1 MVHLASYSY
10 IAVPFVP
17 KLEDIQLDS
26 INLTRRELMM
36 TGGGIVIAKLGL
48 TSPVVGEDTQAAA
61 KDLIFH
67 TTKPRNGEPNL
78 TQLVQSWITPVKHFY
93 VRSHAPNPTVDI
105 NQFELTVEGKVRKPL
120 TLSFAQLNRLTR
132 RTVTA
137 TLTCAGNRRTEFN
150 QEGKVGGVQWEA
162 GAIGNA
168 QWSGFALADVL
179 KMAEVLEG
187 AKHVWFEGLD
197 KIQRNDATIPFGGSI
212 PIEKAMLGGDL
223 PGALLVDRMNGE
235 ALTPD
240 HGYPLRTI
248 VPGYIG
254 ARSVKWLGKIV
265 VSDMPSPNHYLAH
278 AYKVVKSTDPIDW
291 TEAGPIYRYPING
304 AIASPQPAATI
315 RPGWLN
321 VLGYVLPTGHPES
334 KIRQVEIS
342 TDDGLTWRPA
352 KTIGQS
358 DPFCWQL
365 WKARIR
371 VTRDTQS
378 LSLRA
383 LDTSGGF
390 MPQRAPWNAKGY
402 LQNSWYRLPV
412 KVTRD

>member
-1 MVHLASYSY
+1 MNS
-10 IAVPFVP
+10 F
-17 KLEDIQLDS
+17 
-26 INLTRRELMM
+26 NLSRRELMM

-48 TSPVVGEDTQAAA
+48 TSPLVGEDTQSAV

-67 TTKPRNGEPNL
+67 TTEPRNGEPNL

-105 NQFELTVEGKVRKPL
+105 NQFVLTVEGKVRKPL
-120 TLSFAQLNRLTR
+120 TMSLAQLNRLTR

-150 QEGKVGGVQWEA
+150 QDGKVGGVQWEA

-168 QWSGFALADVL
+168 QWSGFSLADVL

-197 KIQRNDATIPFGGSI
+197 KIQRNEAIIPFGGSI

-223 PGALLVDRMNGE
+223 PGALIVDRMNGQ
-235 ALTPD
+235 ALTAD

-248 VPGYIG
+248 VPGYVG

-265 VSDMPSPNHYLAH
+265 VSDRPSPNHYLAH
-278 AYKVVKSTDPIDW
+278 AYKIVKSTDPIDW
-291 TEAGPIYRYPING
+291 TESGPIYRYPING
-304 AIASPQPAATI
+304 AIASPEPAATI

-321 VLGYVLPTGHPES
+321 VSGYVLPTGRPES
-334 KIRQVEIS
+334 KTRRVEIS
-342 TDDGLTWRPA
+342 TDGGLTWQPA
-352 KTIGQS
+352 KTIGQTS
-358 DPFCWQL
+358 PFCWQL
-365 WKARIR
+365 WKARIM
-371 VTRDTQS
+371 VTRDTQF

-390 MPQRAPWNAKGY
+390 MPQSVPWNAKGY
-402 LQNSWYRLPV
+402 LRNSWYRLPV
-412 KVTRD
+412 KVTRS

>member
-1 MVHLASYSY
+1 MN
-10 IAVPFVP
+10 
-17 KLEDIQLDS
+17 S

-36 TGGGIVIAKLGL
+36 AGGGIVVAKLGL
-48 TSPVVGEDTQAAA
+48 TSPLVGEDTQSTA

-67 TTKPRNGEPNL
+67 TTEPRNGEPNL

-93 VRSHAPNPTVDI
+93 VRSHAPNPTIDI
-105 NQFELTVEGKVRKPL
+105 NQFVLTVEGKVKKPL
-120 TLSFAQLNRLTR
+120 TMSLAQLNRLTR
-132 RTVTA
+132 RTITA

-168 QWSGFALADVL
+168 QWSGFSLADVL

-197 KIQRNDATIPFGGSI
+197 KIQRKESIIPFGGSI

-223 PGALLVDRMNGE
+223 PGTLLVDRMNGQ

-248 VPGYIG
+248 VPGYVG

-291 TEAGPIYRYPING
+291 TETGPIYRYPING
-304 AIASPQPAATI
+304 AIASPEPAATI

-321 VLGYVLPTGHPES
+321 VSGYVLPTGRPES
-334 KIRQVEIS
+334 KIRRVEIS
-342 TDDGLTWRPA
+342 TDDGLTWQPA

-358 DPFCWQL
+358 STFCWQL

-383 LDTSGGF
+383 LDSSGGF
-390 MPQRAPWNAKGY
+390 MPQSVPWNAKGY

-412 KVTRD
+412 KVTRR

>member
-1 MVHLASYSY
+1 ML
-10 IAVPFVP
+10 
-17 KLEDIQLDS
+17 
-26 INLTRRELMM
+26 
-36 TGGGIVIAKLGL
+36 TGGGIVVAKLGL
-48 TSPVVGEDTQAAA
+48 TPPLAAEDTRSTA
-61 KDLIFH
+61 KELIFR
-67 TTKPRNGEPNL
+67 TTEPRNGEPNL

-105 NQFELTVEGKVRKPL
+105 NQFVLTVEGKVRKPL
-120 TLSFAQLNRLTR
+120 TMSLAQLNRLTR

-197 KIQRNDATIPFGGSI
+197 KIQRKEAIIPFGASI
-212 PIEKAMLGGDL
+212 PIEKAMQGGDL
-223 PGALLVDRMNGE
+223 PGALLVDRMNGQV
-235 ALTPD
+235 LTPD

-278 AYKVVKSTDPIDW
+278 AYKIVKSTDPIDW
-291 TEAGPIYRYPING
+291 NEAGPIYRYPING
-304 AIASPQPAATI
+304 AIASPEPAARI

-321 VLGYVLPTGHPES
+321 VSGYVLPSGRPES
-334 KIRQVEIS
+334 QIRQIEIS
-342 TDDGLTWRPA
+342 TDDGLTWQQG
-352 KTIGQS
+352 KTIGPS
-358 DPFCWQL
+358 STFCWQL

-378 LSLRA
+378 LSFRA

-390 MPQRAPWNAKGY
+390 MPQRGIWNAKGY
-402 LQNSWYRLPV
+402 LQNSWYRLQV
-412 KVTRD
+412 KVIRS